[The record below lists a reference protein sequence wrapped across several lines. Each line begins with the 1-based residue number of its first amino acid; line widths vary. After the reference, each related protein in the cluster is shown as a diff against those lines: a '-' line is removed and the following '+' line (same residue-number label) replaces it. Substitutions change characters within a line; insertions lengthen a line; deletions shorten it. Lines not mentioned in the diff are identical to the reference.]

1 MDYESF
7 QKNVSK
13 RIKQLRLDKK
23 LSQEELTGLDMG
35 VRVYQRIESGD
46 GAPSLQSLYK
56 IAKALGVH
64 PKELLNIPMPEERA
78 KKAK

>member
-46 GAPSLQSLYK
+46 GSPSLHSLYK

-64 PKELLNIPMPEERA
+64 PKELLNIPMPEERS